1 MAHPQTRN
9 TRTKSARRSSA
20 SSFISNRNKHTY
32 KRTPAAAK
40 AALEKRELLEG
51 INLYGDTYH
60 AARCFPYHL
69 GLPMPDA
76 ARARAAQGITRRSC
90 NSRHD
95 CPVCT
100 SKYMAEKREDFI
112 RLMDSWVADGGLVHS
127 MTLTIRNSFLEPSR
141 AKYEALSRTWTAM
154 NRRRP
159 FQSLKSEFGAESVR
173 VLEEVLTDEG
183 WFPHYHLVWF
193 FPSGVTRAQVK
204 TFMAK
209 AKTYWCEAANSAW
222 KLGADL
228 APQFDKPVTLSRSK
242 SFAQYL
248 FKHGFHNLD
257 FDPEKDELSP
267 FKLVR
272 DLLATGEAHGW
283 QYWQD
288 FTHASEGMN
297 RVRFSKGLNGHLSRA
312 LISGQG

>member
-1 MAHPQTRN
+1 MAQSQSQNR
-9 TRTKSARRSSA
+9 RTSRARGKFS
-20 SSFISNRNKHTY
+20 SSFISNRHKHTY

-40 AALEKRELLEG
+40 ASLEKRELLEG
-51 INLYGDTYH
+51 INLSGQTYH
-60 AARCFPYHL
+60 AARCFPYQPW
-69 GLPMPDA
+69 LPMPDA
-76 ARARAAQGITRRSC
+76 ARDRAAQGITRRSC

-100 SKYMAEKREDFI
+100 SKYMAEKREDFML
-112 RLMDSWVADGGLVHS
+112 LMDAWVADGGLVHS

-141 AKYEALSRTWTAM
+141 SKYEALSRTWTAM

-159 FQSLKSEFGAESVR
+159 FQALKAEFGAESVR

-222 KLGADL
+222 KLGADY

-248 FKHGFHNLD
+248 FKHGFHNLNV
-257 FDPEKDELSP
+257 DPAKEELSP
-267 FKLVR
+267 FELVR
-272 DLLATGEAHGW
+272 ALLASGEADGW

-288 FTHASEGMN
+288 FTSASEGMN
-297 RVRFSKGLNGHLSRA
+297 RVRFSKGLLR
-312 LISGQG
+312 LVEPLRKKERR

>member
-1 MAHPQTRN
+1 MAQE
-9 TRTKSARRSSA
+9 TKHSAVKNGDRP

-32 KRTPAAAK
+32 RRTPAAAK
-40 AALEKRELLEG
+40 SAIEKRELLEG

-60 AARCFPYHL
+60 AARCFPYHP

-76 ARARAAQGITRRSC
+76 ARDRAAQGITRRSC

-112 RLMDSWVADGGLVHS
+112 RLMDSWVAGGGRVHS

-154 NRRRP
+154 NKRRP
-159 FQSLKSEFGAESVR
+159 FQALKAAFGAESVR

-183 WFPHYHLVWF
+183 WFPHYHLAWF
-193 FPSGVTRAQVK
+193 FPDGVSGVQVK
-204 TFMAK
+204 SFMAA
-209 AKTYWCEAANSAW
+209 AKTYWCEAANSVW
-222 KLGADL
+222 KLGAEY
-228 APQFDKPVTLSRSK
+228 APQFDKPVTLSGSK

-248 FKHGFHNLD
+248 FKHGFHNLNV
-257 FDPEKDELSP
+257 DPAKEKLSP
-267 FKLVR
+267 FELVR
-272 DLLATGEAHGW
+272 DLLASGDADGW
-283 QYWQD
+283 QFWQD
-288 FTHASEGMN
+288 FTRASEGMN
-297 RVRFSKGLNGHLSRA
+297 RVRFSKGLLSIVEVTRVRERR
-312 LISGQG
+312 